1 MDENMPIQMYT
12 SYAIKTLKISFKNK
26 LSNRGIIRFKYLF
39 VLAFLFIASP
49 AFSESYIPKSEQ
61 DIVAQWTVP
70 KPAEQPKVFIA
81 QLIKDASKPGLASRY
96 YGRASALLKPL
107 LVANPNDAE
116 LQFYS
121 ATVLQHYHQ
130 FEQAQQ
136 LLTQLLQQQPNH
148 ISAWLMKANIHMVQG
163 DLAAARKACVQ
174 ALGQG
179 GLFVS
184 TVCVLEVN
192 AEQGQVKQS
201 YQQLK
206 HVVSVAG
213 DIPREEN
220 IWLKQILAD
229 LAQRE
234 QLTKQAIEHL
244 TGYPLTEMPVSYLAL
259 WADIQLSEQQ
269 NNTVLNKLGPIVL
282 SSDSFDDALL
292 LRLALAEQN
301 INLSGN
307 PISTIWKNRLTQRID
322 IRLKRNDTA
331 HAADIARYY
340 LDIAPD
346 QSKALYWAEIN
357 WQQAKLYSDKR
368 ILERAKAAQKTVDI

>member
-1 MDENMPIQMYT
+1 MDENMPILMYT
-12 SYAIKTLKISFKNK
+12 SYVIKTLKISFKNK
-26 LSNRGIIRFKYLF
+26 LSNREIIRFKNLF

-49 AFSESYIPKSEQ
+49 TFSESYIPESEQ

-70 KPAEQPKVFIA
+70 KAAEQPKVFIA

-96 YGRASALLKPL
+96 YGRASALIKPL

-136 LLTQLLQQQPNH
+136 LLTQLLQQQPSN
-148 ISAWLMKANIHMVQG
+148 ISAWLMKANIHLVQG

-174 ALGQG
+174 ALSQG

-192 AEQGQVKQS
+192 AEQGQVEQS

-213 DIPREEN
+213 DIPREES

-229 LAQRE
+229 LAQRQ
-234 QLTKQAIEHL
+234 QLTQQAVEHL

-301 INLSGN
+301 TNLSGN

-346 QSKALYWAEIN
+346 QSKALYWAKIN

-368 ILERAKAAQKTVDI
+368 ILDRAKSAQKPVDL

>member
-1 MDENMPIQMYT
+1 MDENMPMQMFTNYT
-12 SYAIKTLKISFKNK
+12 IKTQKTNLKSK
-26 LSNRGIIRFKYLF
+26 LRSCGIIRFKNVF
-39 VLAFLFIASP
+39 ILAFLFITSP
-49 AFSESYIPKSEQ
+49 VFSESYIPKSEQ
-61 DIVAQWTVP
+61 SIVAKWTVP
-70 KPAEQPKVFIA
+70 KPAKQPKVFIA

-96 YGRASALLKPL
+96 YGRASALIKPL
-107 LVANPNDAE
+107 LAASPNDVE

-130 FEQAQQ
+130 FDQAQQ
-136 LLTQLLQQQPNH
+136 LLTQILQQQPSH
-148 ISAWLMKANIHMVQG
+148 ISAWLLKANIHMVQG

-192 AEQGQVKQS
+192 AEQGQVEQS

-213 DIPREEN
+213 DIPHEEN

-229 LAQRE
+229 LAQRQ
-234 QLTKQAIEHL
+234 QLTQQANAHL
-244 TGYPLTEMPVSYLAL
+244 AGYPLTEMPVSYLAL

-269 NNTVLNKLGPIVL
+269 NNSVLNTLGPIVL
-282 SSDSFDDALL
+282 NSDSFDDALL
-292 LRLALAEQN
+292 LRLALAEKN

-307 PISTIWKNRLTQRID
+307 SINTIWKNRLKQRID

-340 LDIAPD
+340 LDIKPD

-357 WQQAKLYSDKR
+357 WQQAKLHTDKR
-368 ILERAKAAQKTVDI
+368 ILERAKTAQKSSNI

>member
-12 SYAIKTLKISFKNK
+12 PYVIKTLKISFKNK
-26 LSNRGIIRFKYLF
+26 LSNREKIRFKKLF
-39 VLAFLFIASP
+39 ILAFLFIASP

-130 FEQAQQ
+130 FQQAQQ
-136 LLTQLLQQQPNH
+136 LLTQLLQQQPSH

-192 AEQGQVKQS
+192 AEQGQVEQS

-234 QLTKQAIEHL
+234 QLTQQAIEHL

-301 INLSGN
+301 ISLSGN
-307 PISTIWKNRLTQRID
+307 SISTIWKNRLTQRID

-346 QSKALYWAEIN
+346 QSKALHWAEIN